1 MKEDFEIDVEEAVRC
16 YADMVYRLALLNT
29 RSLQDAEDVF
39 QDVFLKLLRY
49 QKTIQSEEHLKAWL
63 IRVTLNQCKSKAM
76 AVWTRKT
83 VPLESVAQTVASEE
97 KDDFSDVYDAVKN
110 LPQKYRQ
117 VIYLYYYEGYKI
129 QEIAQL
135 LQKNESTVKTWLSRG
150 KQTLNNMLKGGFED
164 DR

>member
-1 MKEDFEIDVEEAVRC
+1 MKEDFEIDVEEAVRR
-16 YADMVYRLALLNT
+16 YADMVYRLACLNT
-29 RSLQDAEDVF
+29 KSTQDAEDTF

-76 AVWTRKT
+76 AAWNRKT
-83 VPLESVAQTVASEE
+83 VSLESVVQAEVFEK
-97 KDDFSDVYDAVKN
+97 KDDFSEVYDAVRS
-110 LPQKYRQ
+110 LPHKYRQ

-129 QEIAQL
+129 QEIAKL

-150 KQTLNNMLKGGFED
+150 RGMLNNMLKGGFED